1 MKAETALIHARLT
14 RPLAGLLLLL
24 ACAGCAWMPAAAP
37 ATEQAYEFPDSAPCA
52 LWYAQLDAETDQAGV
67 RDAGATRITG
77 FPSCR

>member
-52 LWYAQLDAETDQAGV
+52 LWYA
-67 RDAGATRITG
+67 
-77 FPSCR
+77 